1 MTSDGC
7 GEEKT
12 NCNDIRWK
20 RVASMNNNFTTQNG
34 IGNGKSDMSC
44 INNDNK
50 FSIES
55 DEDAIASNDDSF
67 DPTDGEKEVDLQASE
82 YQGQKP
88 VDIPAL
94 NESFDE
100 LLEKYKSFKR
110 ACDESRICLLYTS
123 DAADE

>member
-12 NCNDIRWK
+12 NCNDIRGK
-20 RVASMNNNFTTQNG
+20 RVASMNNNLTTQNG

-44 INNDNK
+44 INGDNK

-67 DPTDGEKEVDLQASE
+67 DPTDGEKEVDLEAGG

-88 VDIPAL
+88 GNIREL

-100 LLEKYKSFKR
+100 LLENINHLNVLVMNL
-110 ACDESRICLLYTS
+110 E
-123 DAADE
+123 